1 MTRRKK
7 VAAAM
12 LALATIVSACA
23 GDDGSSDDTVPR
35 IDRPATTAAP
45 DRDRGVTETTEAAA
59 QTTAAPETT
68 AAPSSDLTAIA
79 GGESERPREPE
90 PPVTTIPH
98 DTNFEDYGANP
109 FEDPRDD
116 SLSTF
121 AVDVDTGSYTLMR
134 AWINSGVLPDPDSV
148 RVEEYVNYFDGGYTA
163 PEDSTFAVFADGG
176 PAPYWD
182 TRNDIVRIGIKAREV
197 SERQRQNVNL
207 TLVVDVSGSMQEQGK
222 LEMVQDSLAVL
233 IDELDRLDSV
243 AIVAYESDA
252 YVILEPTP
260 VSDAD
265 EIIRAIDR
273 LDAGGS
279 TNAEAGL
286 VLGYDLA
293 DEAYDRDE
301 VNRVIL
307 LSDGVAN
314 VGNTGPGS
322 ILEEIGEQA
331 RRGIDLVTIGVGIS
345 TYNDVLLEQL
355 ADQGDGWYAYVDTEE
370 EAERLF
376 RDQLTTSLE
385 TVARDVKVQVEFDPE
400 YVEEYR
406 LIGFENRAIDDDD
419 FRDDRVDAGE
429 INAGHSVTA
438 LYEVALTR
446 DAYRSDAAIAT
457 VFLRWEDAETRRIEE
472 IAGDVTTALLADR
485 FGQTSAEFQLLSS
498 VAAYAEVLRDSR
510 WVRGLELEDVLEEVE
525 SLPWR
530 EIDDEAADEFLELLE
545 DAVRLDR

>member
-1 MTRRKK
+1 MTRHRNIASA
-7 VAAAM
+7 VLVMAM
-12 LALATIVSACA
+12 IVSACG
-23 GDDGSSDDTVPR
+23 GDDESADDTVPR
-35 IDRPATTAAP
+35 IDRPATTEAP
-45 DRDRGVTETTEAAA
+45 DRDRGVTETTAAA
-59 QTTAAPETT
+59 TATTAAPETT
-68 AAPSSDLTAIA
+68 AAPSADLTAIA
-79 GGESERPREPE
+79 GGDSERSREPA
-90 PPVTTIPH
+90 PPETTVPP
-98 DTNFEDYGANP
+98 DTNFADYGANP
-109 FEDPRDD
+109 FEDPTEDA
-116 SLSTF
+116 LSTF

-182 TRNDIVRIGIKAREV
+182 GRNDIVRIGIKAREV
-197 SERQRQNVNL
+197 TERQRQNVNL
-207 TLVVDVSGSMQEQGK
+207 TLVVDVSGSMEEQGK

-286 VLGYDLA
+286 ILGYDLA

-355 ADQGDGWYAYVDTEE
+355 ADQGDGWYAYVDTRE

-376 RDQLTTSLE
+376 QEQLTTSLE
-385 TVARDVKVQVEFDPE
+385 TVARDAKVQVEFDPG

-406 LIGFENRAIDDDD
+406 LIGFENRAIADDD
-419 FRDDRVDAGE
+419 FRNDEVDAGE
-429 INAGHSVTA
+429 INAGHTVTA

-446 DAYRSDAAIAT
+446 DAYRANAAFAT
-457 VFLRWEDAETRRIEE
+457 VYLRWIDAETGRSEE
-472 IAGDVTTALLADR
+472 INGDITTDLLADR
-485 FGQTSAEFQLLSS
+485 FGDANAEFQLVTS

-510 WVRGLELEDVLEEVE
+510 WVRGLDLDEILEEVE
-525 SLPWR
+525 DLPWR
-530 EIDDEAADEFLELLE
+530 EIDDDAADEFLDLLE
-545 DAVRLDR
+545 EAVRLDR